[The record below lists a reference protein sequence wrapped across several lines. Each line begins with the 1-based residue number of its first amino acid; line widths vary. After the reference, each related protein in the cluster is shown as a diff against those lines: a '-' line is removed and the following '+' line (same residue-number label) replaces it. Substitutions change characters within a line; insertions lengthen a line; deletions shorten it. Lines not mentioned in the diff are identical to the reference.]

1 MEVWKI
7 LAILSMIFAGFTAVT
22 AKLGMSGTTPQV
34 AMIFRAGIIFI
45 VVFIDFMRSKS
56 HLALSTLPKISLI
69 YLIISGVVAAGS
81 WLCYYHAIKDG
92 NVSVV
97 NTIDKASIVIT
108 LILSFWILKE
118 PLTWQIALGGSLI
131 TAGMFIL
138 LWK

>member
-1 MEVWKI
+1 MEQWKI

-22 AKLGMSGTTPQV
+22 AKLGMNGTTPQM
-34 AMIFRAGIIFI
+34 AMIFRAGIIFL

-56 HLALSTLPKISLI
+56 YHAFITLPNISLFF
-69 YLIISGVVAAGS
+69 LIISGLVAAGS
-81 WLCYYHAIKDG
+81 WICYYHAIKDG

-118 PLTWQIALGGSLI
+118 PLTWQIAIGGGFVSLGI
-131 TAGMFIL
+131 FVL